1 MRLLGTASAFLLL
14 AASTGTSADFIS
26 GDMTLRDAIYL
37 YEQEFDDKGSKRL
50 IGRNCDVFQ
59 LVLDVTSG
67 YTDLEMR
74 EYNLDDPNNAMD
86 VPLPYPDRIYDHAA
100 MFSYALYKDRQ
111 EKMFVLLDNVA
122 LSSFAK
128 IGKGTVF
135 AYCYSTKADAY
146 VKFLEM
152 DKCSITYS
160 DGTVGEIGLCVPRP
174 VEPSVS
180 TSSGTALEGEAG

>member
-14 AASTGTSADFIS
+14 VAHTGASADFIS

-37 YEQEFDDKGSKRL
+37 YEQEFDAKGSKRL
-50 IGRNCDVFQ
+50 IGTNCDIFQ

-67 YTDLEMR
+67 YTDLVMH
-74 EYNLDDPNNAMD
+74 EYNLDDLNNAMD
-86 VPLPYPDRIYDHAA
+86 KRLPYPDRIYDHAA
-100 MFSYALYKDRQ
+100 MFSYALYKDRTR
-111 EKMFVLLDNVA
+111 KSFMLLDNVA
-122 LSSFAK
+122 PSSFAR

-146 VKFLEM
+146 VEFLEM
-152 DKCSITYS
+152 DKCTIRYS
-160 DGTVGEIGLCVPRP
+160 NGTVEEIGLCVPRP
-174 VEPSVS
+174 VEPSAS